1 MVDTDLLV
9 RALRDRGHVVGTV
22 ISVPENAGEYEF
34 VVDGS
39 TLTLVEVRELL
50 ESEEPK

>member
-1 MVDTDLLV
+1 MVDTELIV
-9 RALRDRGHVVGTV
+9 RALRDRGHTVEHV

-34 VVDGS
+34 IVDGN
-39 TLTLVEVRELL
+39 TLNLEETRALL